1 MASPVPNKNDGDVNM
16 SPVAYERIAANG
28 TLTLGKNLVFLTKAS
43 ALGSTTLAAPT
54 NPDMDGQMVT
64 IVSQTA
70 AAHVITATNLINGDD
85 DTMTFGAAIGNCITL
100 YADGGEWFSGMLIN
114 VTIT

>member
-1 MASPVPNKNDGDVNM
+1 MANPVPNLNDGSANM

-43 ALGSTTLAAPT
+43 ALGTTTLAAPT
-54 NPDMDGQMVT
+54 NPDMNGQMVT

-70 AAHVITATNLINGDD
+70 AAHVITATDLINGDD
-85 DTMTFGAAIGNCITL
+85 DTMTFGAAIGNCIQL
-100 YADGGEWFSGMLIN
+100 YADGGEWFSGMLIG
-114 VTIT
+114 VTIS

>member
-1 MASPVPNKNDGDVNM
+1 MANPVPNLNDGSANM
-16 SPVAYERIAANG
+16 SPVTYERIAANG
-28 TLTLGKNLVFLTKAS
+28 AITLGKTLVFLTKAT

-54 NPDMDGQMVT
+54 NPDMNGQMVT

-70 AAHVITATNLINGDD
+70 AAHVITATDLINGDD

-100 YADGGEWFSGMLIN
+100 YADGGEWFSGMLIG
-114 VTIT
+114 VTIS

>member
-1 MASPVPNKNDGDVNM
+1 MASPTPNRNDGGVNM

-28 TLTLGKNLVFLTKAS
+28 ALTLGKNLIFLTKAT
-43 ALGSTTLAAPT
+43 ALGTTTLAAPT
-54 NPDMDGQMVT
+54 NPDMDGQVVT

-100 YADGGEWFSGMLIN
+100 YADGGEWFSGMLVG